1 MKMSKKI
8 AAAAVIAAVLA
19 GAIGQLEETEV
30 REATVAQAEAKPMA
44 VPIILPPL

>member
-8 AAAAVIAAVLA
+8 AAAAIIAAVLA
-19 GAIGQLEETEV
+19 GAIEQLEETEAKA
-30 REATVAQAEAKPMA
+30 ATVSQAEAKPMA